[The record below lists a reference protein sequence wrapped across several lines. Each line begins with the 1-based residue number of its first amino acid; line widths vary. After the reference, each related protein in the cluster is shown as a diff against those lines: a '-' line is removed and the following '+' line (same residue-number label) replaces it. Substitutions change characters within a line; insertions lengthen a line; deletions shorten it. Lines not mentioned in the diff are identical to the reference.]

1 MTIIQKAQFAGR
13 LEIKSSTT
21 DGSASVE
28 VSPMLSISLPA
39 IFRKIRRI
47 IYPERVFGSPRAH
60 FTTSKAAI
68 IALIS
73 AVVKYISSPVSE
85 SNKSGFVYVFSS

>member
-28 VSPMLSISLPA
+28 VSPMLSISLSA
-39 IFRKIRRI
+39 ILRNIRRI
-47 IYPERVFGSPRAH
+47 ILPERVFGSPGAH
-60 FTTSKAAI
+60 CNTSKEAI
-68 IALIS
+68 VLQIELF
-73 AVVKYISSPVSE
+73 E
-85 SNKSGFVYVFSS
+85 